1 MAGNQSKTMESPLYT
16 GPKSAVTM
24 KGAVG
29 SPVGG
34 NFHTI
39 LDAIPAVCVTQ
50 TLDH

>member
-1 MAGNQSKTMESPLYT
+1 MAGNQDKAMESPLYT
-16 GPKSAVTM
+16 GPKSAVTT

-29 SPVGG
+29 FPVGG
-34 NFHTI
+34 HSHTI